1 MSGLSIAAHFSFA
14 RVKVVS
20 QSVHRECQVP
30 GAIIQ
35 LAPDRRF
42 RPLCH
47 LCGGPAS
54 VHSQGLRRIVRDLD
68 VAGAQV
74 YLDVQYRRVNCPA
87 CNRAVVEKLSFAGA
101 SMRLTYRLARY
112 VYELCKVMTVQDV
125 AAHLELD
132 PKSVKAIDKHLL
144 EEEFADTDCE
154 GLKVLAVD
162 EISLCRGQRG
172 YMSVVL
178 DYQSGRVVW
187 MGQGRKA
194 ESLDAFFATMSQQQK
209 GAIEAVAMDM
219 WEAYVRSVRQNC
231 PQAKIVFDLF
241 HVVKAYAEVI
251 DEVRRQE
258 YRKASFQQR
267 AYIKGSRYLLLSNR
281 ENLDAQKRA
290 RLEELLE
297 VNERLSAVYILKDQL
312 KAIYRYSR
320 RRWAQRALE
329 QWCALAAQVEHPA
342 MRRFI
347 GRLQYFREGILNH
360 CEYPIGTS
368 KLEGVNNRIKVIKR
382 KAYGF
387 HDSRYFTLKVKQA
400 FPGVKPTT
408 ETG

>member
-14 RVKVVS
+14 RVKVIS

-87 CNRAVVEKLSFAGA
+87 CNRAVVEKLSFAG
-101 SMRLTYRLARY
+101 
-112 VYELCKVMTVQDV
+112 V

-132 PKSVKAIDKHLL
+132 PKTVKAIDKHLL

-241 HVVKAYAEVI
+241 HVVKAY
-251 DEVRRQE
+251 
-258 YRKASFQQR
+258 
-267 AYIKGSRYLLLSNR
+267 G
-281 ENLDAQKRA
+281 
-290 RLEELLE
+290 
-297 VNERLSAVYILKDQL
+297 
-312 KAIYRYSR
+312 
-320 RRWAQRALE
+320 
-329 QWCALAAQVEHPA
+329 AAA
-342 MRRFI
+342 T
-347 GRLQYFREGILNH
+347 
-360 CEYPIGTS
+360 CC
-368 KLEGVNNRIKVIKR
+368 
-382 KAYGF
+382 
-387 HDSRYFTLKVKQA
+387 
-400 FPGVKPTT
+400 
-408 ETG
+408 

>member
-1 MSGLSIAAHFSFA
+1 MSGLSIAPHFPFA

-20 QSVHRECQVP
+20 QTVHRDCQVP

-35 LAPDRRF
+35 LTPDRRF

-47 LCGGPAS
+47 LCGGPAN
-54 VHSQGLRRIVRDLD
+54 VHSQGLRRFLRDLD
-68 VAGAQV
+68 VAGAQI
-74 YLDVQYRRVNCPA
+74 YLDVEYRRVNCPA
-87 CNRAVVEKLSFAGA
+87 CNRAVVEKLSFAGV

-112 VYELCKVMTVQDV
+112 VYELCQVMTVQDV
-125 AAHLELD
+125 AAHLDLD
-132 PKSVKAIDKHLL
+132 PKTVKAIDKHLL
-144 EEEFADTDCE
+144 EEEFGDTNCE

-162 EISLCRGQRG
+162 EISLSHGQDG
-172 YMSVVL
+172 YMTVVL

-187 MGQGRKA
+187 MGEGRKA
-194 ESLDAFFATMSQQQK
+194 ESLDAFFVTMSQEQK
-209 GAIEAVAMDM
+209 AGIEAVAMDM
-219 WEAYVRSVRQNC
+219 WEAYVRSVRENC
-231 PQAKIVFDLF
+231 PQAKIVFDFF
-241 HVVKAYAEVI
+241 HVVKAYGEVI
-251 DEVRRQE
+251 DEVRREE
-258 YRKASFQQR
+258 YRKAAFQQR

-281 ENLDAQKRA
+281 ENLDAEQTA

-312 KAIYRYSR
+312 KVIYRYSR
-320 RRWAQRALE
+320 RPWAERALE
-329 QWCALAAQVEHPA
+329 QWCALAAHVDHPM

-347 GRLQYFREGILNH
+347 GRLQFFREGILNH
-360 CEYPIGTS
+360 CKYPIGTS

-400 FPGVKPTT
+400 FAGAKPTT